1 MFLHLTK
8 NFMRKKTLLFALLIG
23 SFGLCLAAVAADLN
37 GKWSCVLN
45 APTGDQYPINYV
57 FKIDGSSIAGTL
69 ETNGVTVPIDSGK
82 VKGDSVFFSIT
93 FQGRPYPHKGKYY
106 PQGDSVGMD
115 VDFGSAKAHATLTRT
130 P

>member
-1 MFLHLTK
+1 LAA
-8 NFMRKKTLLFALLIG
+8 LFVCFAGIG
-23 SFGLCLAAVAADLN
+23 LAAVLADLN

-57 FKIDGSSIAGTL
+57 FKVDGSKLTGTL
-69 ETNGVTVPIDSGK
+69 ETNGETVSIDSGK

-93 FQGRPYPHKGKYY
+93 YQGRPFPHKGKYY
-106 PQGDSVGMD
+106 SQGDSVGMD
-115 VDFGSAKAHATLTRT
+115 VDFGSAKAHATLKRT

>member
-1 MFLHLTK
+1 MKRT
-8 NFMRKKTLLFALLIG
+8 TLLAILLVCCTGIG
-23 SFGLCLAAVAADLN
+23 LAAIIADLS

-57 FKIDGSSIAGTL
+57 FKIEGDKLTGTL
-69 ETNGVTVPIDSGK
+69 ETNGVTAPIDSGK
-82 VKGDSVFFSIT
+82 VKGDSVFFAIT

-106 PQGDSVGMD
+106 AQGDSVGMD